1 MAFGFF
7 TVVVFF
13 RDFKLVGLLREV
25 AGISSHLEVPKMNF
39 GPVVGKL
46 SVFVATLLIGLVCH
60 AAEPPASQWSSDEN
74 KNLTLRRHRT
84 CVENEQYLHK
94 GLCCLNCQAGTFV
107 QKGCERDQEPG
118 TCLPCEH
125 GQTYTEHSNGM
136 NRCLPCT
143 HCRSDEIQTAPCTT
157 TTDTRC
163 QCRPGTFCVP
173 DQACEVCKRCAK
185 CKSGEEE
192 VKKCT
197 PFSNTECRKREM
209 SPTETFP
216 AIPTPTPT
224 SPADIVGPVCIFL
237 IVIVIIIIIALAV
250 WWFVIKHRSC
260 ELPCSKSHCDSSEIV
275 KIPID
280 ESGATAEERQNNQNA
295 GLEGEESR
303 PESRPL
309 LQETQPGMTKASPPL
324 EDEDRGLGDSLP
336 NTTSSSQTSLSA
348 LPTAASS
355 GNTPHQSPTA
365 IRLPPADMDDP
376 LRHRL
381 VPLQGS
387 EKSLKKSFDLFDE
400 YLDVRIHN
408 KFFRLIGVSDNSI
421 RIAENGAPGDKV
433 YELLKS
439 WMQRQ
444 GLKADINDLLDAL
457 LSMDQRRS
465 AECIASAAMQRGYYK
480 HADTP

>member
-1 MAFGFF
+1 M
-7 TVVVFF
+7 
-13 RDFKLVGLLREV
+13 
-25 AGISSHLEVPKMNF
+25 IF

-46 SVFVATLLIGLVCH
+46 LVLVVVLFEGH
-60 AAEPPASQWSSDEN
+60 AAEMAPVPQWSGEDFRN
-74 KNLTLRRHRT
+74 ITLTRHRA
-84 CVENEQYLHK
+84 CVENEQYLHM
-94 GLCCLNCQAGTFV
+94 GLCCLNCHAGTFV
-107 QKGCERDQEPG
+107 HKACERDQEYG
-118 TCLPCEH
+118 TCLVCEQ

-143 HCRSDEIQTAPCTT
+143 HCRSDEIETASCTT

-163 QCRPGTFCVP
+163 QCRSGTFCVP

-185 CKSGEEE
+185 CKPGEEE

-197 PFSNTECRKREM
+197 PFSNTVCRKRDVN
-209 SPTETFP
+209 
-216 AIPTPTPT
+216 PTPKSPSAPVPT
-224 SPADIVGPVCIFL
+224 STSPSS
-237 IVIVIIIIIALAV
+237 IVIPICIILVIAVILAIIGIAL
-250 WWFVIKHRSC
+250 WWFLLKQQSC
-260 ELPCSKSHCDSSEIV
+260 EIPCSGSHCESSEIV

-280 ESGATAEERQNNQNA
+280 ESGDTAEERQNNQNA
-295 GLEGEESR
+295 GLEGEEPR

-309 LQETQPGMTKASPPL
+309 LQETQSVLTKASPTL

-336 NTTSSSQTSLSA
+336 NTTSSSQTSLPG
-348 LPTAASS
+348 LPSGASS
-355 GNTPHQSPTA
+355 SPHQSPSPPRLTPAA
-365 IRLPPADMDDP
+365 IDNP
-376 LRHRL
+376 LENRL

-400 YLDVRIHN
+400 NLDVRIHN
-408 KFFRLIGVSDNSI
+408 KFFRSIGVSDNHI
-421 RIAENGAPGDKV
+421 RIAENGPPTDKV
-433 YELLKS
+433 YELLKN

-465 AECIASAAMQRGYYK
+465 AENIATAALRRGYYK